1 MQTTV
6 IWLSLFVLFLV
17 IEIITM
23 GLTTIWFAGGAL
35 VAFLVAVLGLGLGVQ
50 IIIFAIVSLAL
61 LAVTRPLAMKYF
73 NQERQKTGAE
83 LLIGQKALVIE
94 EIDTLSSK
102 GRVEVHGQEWAAKT
116 DAPEGKIKKSDV
128 TVAKNYLSQD
138 EMKQLNRMV
147 TAYLDF
153 AENMT
158 LRHIPLTMQ
167 DWEKRLN
174 SFIEM
179 FDYGIL
185 QDAGKVSAEIAKLHA
200 ETEFEKYRVIQDR
213 LFMSDFDKYMLELE
227 ENAKK

>member
-83 LLIGQKALVIE
+83 LLIGQTFVKRTCGGARAGVGCE
-94 EIDTLSSK
+94 DRCPGRKDPKECNCSS
-102 GRVEVHGQEWAAKT
+102 
-116 DAPEGKIKKSDV
+116 
-128 TVAKNYLSQD
+128 
-138 EMKQLNRMV
+138 
-147 TAYLDF
+147 
-153 AENMT
+153 
-158 LRHIPLTMQ
+158 
-167 DWEKRLN
+167 
-174 SFIEM
+174 
-179 FDYGIL
+179 
-185 QDAGKVSAEIAKLHA
+185 
-200 ETEFEKYRVIQDR
+200 
-213 LFMSDFDKYMLELE
+213 
-227 ENAKK
+227 

>member
-94 EIDTLSSK
+94 EIDTLSYKRTCGGARAGVGCEDRSPRK
-102 GRVEVHGQEWAAKT
+102 GKT
-116 DAPEGKIKKSDV
+116 
-128 TVAKNYLSQD
+128 TQR
-138 EMKQLNRMV
+138 MQL
-147 TAYLDF
+147 
-153 AENMT
+153 
-158 LRHIPLTMQ
+158 
-167 DWEKRLN
+167 
-174 SFIEM
+174 
-179 FDYGIL
+179 
-185 QDAGKVSAEIAKLHA
+185 
-200 ETEFEKYRVIQDR
+200 
-213 LFMSDFDKYMLELE
+213 
-227 ENAKK
+227 

>member
-35 VAFLVAVLGLGLGVQ
+35 VAFLVAVLGLGLGV
-50 IIIFAIVSLAL
+50 IIFAIVSLAL

-102 GRVEVHGQEWAAKT
+102 GRVEVRGQEWAAKT
-116 DAPEGKIKKSDV
+116 DAPEGKIP
-128 TVAKNYLSQD
+128 KNAIVVV
-138 EMKQLNRMV
+138 E
-147 TAYLDF
+147 
-153 AENMT
+153 
-158 LRHIPLTMQ
+158 
-167 DWEKRLN
+167 
-174 SFIEM
+174 
-179 FDYGIL
+179 GI
-185 QDAGKVSAEIAKLHA
+185 QGVKLIVRNGE
-200 ETEFEKYRVIQDR
+200 ETKI
-213 LFMSDFDKYMLELE
+213 
-227 ENAKK
+227 

>member
-94 EIDTLSSK
+94 EIDTLRQK
-102 GRVEVHGQEWAAKT
+102 DVWRCAGRSGLRRQMPRKER
-116 DAPEGKIKKSDV
+116 
-128 TVAKNYLSQD
+128 SQR
-138 EMKQLNRMV
+138 MQL
-147 TAYLDF
+147 
-153 AENMT
+153 
-158 LRHIPLTMQ
+158 
-167 DWEKRLN
+167 
-174 SFIEM
+174 
-179 FDYGIL
+179 
-185 QDAGKVSAEIAKLHA
+185 
-200 ETEFEKYRVIQDR
+200 
-213 LFMSDFDKYMLELE
+213 
-227 ENAKK
+227 

>member
-83 LLIGQKALVIE
+83 LLIGQKAL
-94 EIDTLSSK
+94 SSK
-102 GRVEVHGQEWAAKT
+102 GRVEVRGQEWAAKT
-116 DAPEGKIKKSDV
+116 DAPEGKIP
-128 TVAKNYLSQD
+128 KNAIVVV
-138 EMKQLNRMV
+138 E
-147 TAYLDF
+147 
-153 AENMT
+153 
-158 LRHIPLTMQ
+158 
-167 DWEKRLN
+167 
-174 SFIEM
+174 
-179 FDYGIL
+179 GIQGVKL
-185 QDAGKVSAEIAKLHA
+185 IVSNGE
-200 ETEFEKYRVIQDR
+200 ETKI
-213 LFMSDFDKYMLELE
+213 
-227 ENAKK
+227 

>member
-35 VAFLVAVLGLGLGVQ
+35 VAFLVAVL
-50 IIIFAIVSLAL
+50 SLAL

-102 GRVEVHGQEWAAKT
+102 GRVEVRGQEWAAKT
-116 DAPEGKIKKSDV
+116 DAPEGKIP
-128 TVAKNYLSQD
+128 KNAIVVV
-138 EMKQLNRMV
+138 E
-147 TAYLDF
+147 
-153 AENMT
+153 
-158 LRHIPLTMQ
+158 
-167 DWEKRLN
+167 
-174 SFIEM
+174 
-179 FDYGIL
+179 GI
-185 QDAGKVSAEIAKLHA
+185 QGVKLIVRNGE
-200 ETEFEKYRVIQDR
+200 ETKI
-213 LFMSDFDKYMLELE
+213 
-227 ENAKK
+227 

>member
-35 VAFLVAVLGLGLGVQ
+35 VAF
-50 IIIFAIVSLAL
+50 

-102 GRVEVHGQEWAAKT
+102 GRVEVRGQEWAAKT
-116 DAPEGKIKKSDV
+116 DAPEGKIP
-128 TVAKNYLSQD
+128 KNAIVVV
-138 EMKQLNRMV
+138 E
-147 TAYLDF
+147 
-153 AENMT
+153 
-158 LRHIPLTMQ
+158 
-167 DWEKRLN
+167 
-174 SFIEM
+174 
-179 FDYGIL
+179 GI
-185 QDAGKVSAEIAKLHA
+185 QGVKLIVRNGE
-200 ETEFEKYRVIQDR
+200 ETKI
-213 LFMSDFDKYMLELE
+213 
-227 ENAKK
+227 

>member
-50 IIIFAIVSLAL
+50 IIIFAIVSLA
-61 LAVTRPLAMKYF
+61 RPLAMKYF

-102 GRVEVHGQEWAAKT
+102 GRVEVRGQEWAAKT
-116 DAPEGKIKKSDV
+116 DAPEGKIP
-128 TVAKNYLSQD
+128 KNAIVVV
-138 EMKQLNRMV
+138 E
-147 TAYLDF
+147 
-153 AENMT
+153 
-158 LRHIPLTMQ
+158 
-167 DWEKRLN
+167 
-174 SFIEM
+174 
-179 FDYGIL
+179 GI
-185 QDAGKVSAEIAKLHA
+185 QGVKLIVRNGE
-200 ETEFEKYRVIQDR
+200 ETKI
-213 LFMSDFDKYMLELE
+213 
-227 ENAKK
+227 